1 MTTPQ
6 LRILVPVDGS
16 DHSKRT
22 VRHVIGLKGELR
34 QPMEVMLL
42 NVQPPVP
49 AKDLLLDA
57 RLSEV
62 HHLEEPLKARGAKL
76 LEGADAALKAAG
88 IECHLHVEFGD
99 PAPVIAGFAGTYHC
113 EMIVMG
119 TRGLGALA
127 GLCLGSVAH
136 KVVHLAPVPVT
147 LVP

>member
-1 MTTPQ
+1 MATPQ

-34 QPMEVMLL
+34 QGLEVMLL

-49 AKDLLLDA
+49 ASDLVLDG

-62 HHLEEPLKARGAKL
+62 HHLEEPLKSRGAKL
-76 LEGADAALKAAG
+76 LEAADAALGDAG
-88 IECHLHVEFGD
+88 IECHRHVEFGE
-99 PAPVIAGFAGTYHC
+99 PASVISDFARTYHC

-119 TRGLGALA
+119 THGLGALA
-127 GLCLGSVAH
+127 GLVLGSVAH
-136 KVVHLAPVPVT
+136 KVVHLAPVPVV

>member
-1 MTTPQ
+1 MTT

-22 VRHVIGLKGELR
+22 VRHVIGQKGELR
-34 QPMEVMLL
+34 QPLEVMLL

-76 LEGADAALKAAG
+76 LEGAGAELQAAG
-88 IECHLHVEFGD
+88 IECHPHVEFGE
-99 PAPVIAGFAGTYHC
+99 PAPVIARFAKDYHC

-119 TRGLGALA
+119 THGLSALA
-127 GLCLGSVAH
+127 GLVLGSVASR
-136 KVVHLAPVPVT
+136 VVHLTPVPVV